1 MCHIFLSIKNK
12 QKTYYFISSTPFV
25 AIFKTSLPAH
35 PHQYMHEIKIP
46 AFLRQLILIYKYQ
59 ILIISPLSEVRNAQA
74 TITEKPQMKIKSFEN
89 KKRGYLIQS
98 KLLRVPL

>member
-1 MCHIFLSIKNK
+1 M
-12 QKTYYFISSTPFV
+12 
-25 AIFKTSLPAH
+25 
-35 PHQYMHEIKIP
+35 
-46 AFLRQLILIYKYQ
+46 
-59 ILIISPLSEVRNAQA
+59 SPLSEVRNAQA